1 MAERSLGENAA
12 GAALFFILAPGSV
25 AGLMPYLLTRWRV
38 EAQLPIAV
46 RTAGGFLIA
55 VAVASVLESFARF
68 VVRGRGTPAPAAPP
82 TRLVVSGQ
90 YRYVRNPMYAA
101 LVASVLGQALVLGS
115 LGLTAYAGLLLALFH
130 LRVIT
135 YEEPKL
141 AEHFGG
147 QFRAYRSGVPRWLPR
162 VTPWQQGTDLPPV
175 DGLVDGTRTAEQTDD
190 ADER

>member
-1 MAERSLGENAA
+1 MAERSLGKNAA

-38 EAQLPIAV
+38 ETQPPIAV
-46 RTAGGFLIA
+46 RITGGFLIA
-55 VAVASVLESFARF
+55 IGVASVLESFVRF

-90 YRYVRNPMYAA
+90 YRHVRNPMYVA

-115 LGLTAYAGLLLALFH
+115 RGLVAYAGLLLVLFH
-130 LRVIT
+130 LRVTT

-141 AEHFGG
+141 AEEFGA
-147 QFRAYRSGVPRWLPR
+147 QFGAYRASVPRWLPR
-162 VTPWQQGTDLPPV
+162 MTPWREGLDLPA
-175 DGLVDGTRTAEQTDD
+175 VDGTRTAEQGDE